1 MSKAS
6 QAFAK
11 KEEEIISFWNK
22 NQIFEKTLSKE
33 GQEYTFYDG
42 PPFCTGTPH
51 HGHLLCSVLKDING
65 RYQTMK
71 GFNVKRRWGWD
82 THGIPIEQLVMK
94 NLNLKS
100 NVDILNFGIK
110 NFNNE
115 ARKLVMQ
122 CKDDWR
128 YTIER
133 LGRWVDY
140 ENDYKT
146 MDLKYMESVWWGF
159 KTLWDKGLIYRGV
172 KVMPYSNVC
181 NTALSNFEAKLNYKE
196 REDPSVYVKMGNFL
210 IWTTT
215 PWTLPANLAICVNP
229 EMLYVKTDQFI
240 VGKFFADKNQMTY
253 TGVFKGSDLVGIEY
267 TPLFQEY
274 QGKYPHCH
282 RIIADIFVTSES
294 GTGLVHIAPA
304 FGEDD
309 YRVCMKYSII
319 SKELLPPC
327 PLDENG
333 IYTDFQMKG
342 KYCLDCNK
350 WIIKILGDKVWK
362 VEKYVHNYPYC
373 WRTDT
378 PLIYRAVDSWFV
390 NVEKIKNQLIQENKK
405 IKWIPENVG
414 SGRFEMGLLDA
425 PDWCISRNRYW
436 GTPLPVWAAED
447 GEMLVFGTIEELSI
461 ATNTTITDLHR
472 DNIDHLIVKKN
483 GKEFRRIEPVLDC
496 WFESGS
502 MPFASQ
508 GLRTAPPQAD
518 FIVEGIDQCRGWFY
532 TLLVL
537 GVALFDESPYKTVKV
552 SGLLLGSDGEKMSKS
567 KKNYTEVNTLLEKYS
582 SDAVR
587 LYLSSLPASHG
598 GSSAFEDKRLAE
610 ITANVSL
617 PIYNAIK
624 FVKLMQTEL
633 GDKFT
638 VFPSYSE
645 IDSWIIQKTRKFHED
660 CEKHYASGEYHLIHS
675 ELTKM
680 VDIFSRWYIKLIKT
694 KASAIYNKN
703 IPEVQGKIV
712 TLISVLRAIA
722 VSIAP
727 ICPFIAEAIN
737 LEFSKESIHLQKFE
751 IDLPEIE
758 IPSNLDTMIEI
769 INQIRLIR
777 GLEKIAHK
785 QPLTGVKI
793 YSPKMSEDVIEIL
806 ENEINCLDIRY
817 IESNTLKIEYSTELT
832 PEAKKVWYTKNLARE
847 IQAFRKDLGLIP
859 TDLIEVGFTGIPE
872 SEISPE
878 LLKEIIHSEY
888 TLAEIEGVENKKVNI
903 LETFETTLYI
913 KRI

>member
-22 NQIFEKTLSKE
+22 NEIYQKT
-33 GQEYTFYDG
+33 QERPGKNYVFYDG
-42 PPFCTGTPH
+42 PPFATGTTH
-51 HGHLLCSVLKDING
+51 HGHLLQSTIKDIDG
-65 RYQTMK
+65 RYQTMN
-71 GFNVKRRWGWD
+71 GNRISRRWGWD

-94 NLNLKS
+94 NLNLKT
-100 NVDILNFGIK
+100 NTDILNYGIK
-110 NFNNE
+110 NFNDE
-115 ARKLVMQ
+115 ARKIVLQ

-140 ENDYKT
+140 DNDYKT
-146 MDLKYMESVWWGF
+146 MDLEYMDGVWWAF

-172 KVMPYSNVC
+172 KVMPYSNAC

-229 EMLYVKTDQFI
+229 EMEYVKTDEFI
-240 VGKFFADKNQMTY
+240 VGKFFAEKNNLSY
-253 TGVFKGSDLVGIEY
+253 TEVFKGIDLVGKKYE
-267 TPLFQEY
+267 PLFEEY
-274 QGKYPHCH
+274 KYPNSY
-282 RIIADIFVTSES
+282 RIIADTYVTAES

-309 YRVCMKYSII
+309 YRVCMKYDII

-362 VEKYVHNYPYC
+362 VEKYKHNYPYC

-390 NVEKIKNQLIQENKK
+390 NVEKIKDRLIEENKK
-405 IKWIPENVG
+405 ITWIPEHVG
-414 SGRFEMGLLDA
+414 VGRFGSWLSDA
-425 PDWCISRNRYW
+425 RDWCISRNRYW
-436 GTPLPVWAAED
+436 GTPLPVWISDD
-447 GEMLVFGTIEELSI
+447 GEMLVFGSKEELSI
-461 ATNTTITDLHR
+461 ATNAEITDLHR
-472 DNIDHLIVKKN
+472 DCIDHLIIKKN
-483 GKEFRRIEPVLDC
+483 GKVFRRIEPVLDC

-508 GLRTAPPQAD
+508 GLHTAPPQAD
-518 FIVEGIDQCRGWFY
+518 FIAEGIDQCRGWFY

-552 SGLLLGSDGEKMSKS
+552 SGLLLGNNGEKMSKS
-567 KKNYTEVNTLLEKYS
+567 KKNYTEVNTLMEKYS

-587 LYLSSLPASHG
+587 LYLTSLPASYG
-598 GSSAFEDKRLAE
+598 GSSAFDDKRLGE

-633 GDKFT
+633 GNERSIPYF
-638 VFPSYSE
+638 SE
-645 IDSWIIQKTRKFHED
+645 IDSWIIQKTREFNDKCHQ
-660 CEKHYASGEYHLIHS
+660 HYQKMDYHYLLGEI
-675 ELTKM
+675 TKM
-680 VDIFSRWYIKLIKT
+680 VDLFSRWYIKLIKT
-694 KASAIYNKN
+694 KASSIYNNN
-703 IPEVQGKIV
+703 ISEVQGKIV

-722 VSIAP
+722 VTIAP
-727 ICPFIAEAIN
+727 ICPFIAESIN
-737 LEFSKESIHLQKFE
+737 LEFVEESIHLQKFE

-769 INQIRLIR
+769 INQIRFIR
-777 GLEKIAHK
+777 GKEGIAHK
-785 QPLTGVKI
+785 QPLTDVVVT
-793 YSPKMSEDVIEIL
+793 SPRMSDYTCEIL
-806 ENEINCLDIRY
+806 ENEINCMDIRY
-817 IESNTLKIEYSTELT
+817 LEGSTIDIKYSTVLT
-832 PEAKKVWYTKNLARE
+832 LEANKIYITKNLARE

-859 TDLIEVGFTGIPE
+859 TDLIEVGFTGI
-872 SEISPE
+872 SNDIISPE
-878 LLKEIIHSEY
+878 LLREIIHTEY
-888 TLAEIEGVENKKVNI
+888 TLSEIEGAESKKVNI
-903 LETFETTLYI
+903 LETYEVNMYI
-913 KRI
+913 KRV

>member
-11 KEEEIISFWNK
+11 KEEEIISFWEKNK
-22 NQIFEKTLSKE
+22 IFEQTQIE
-33 GQEYTFYDG
+33 GKDYTFYDG
-42 PPFCTGTPH
+42 PPFCTGQPH

-65 RYQTMK
+65 RFQTMK
-71 GFNVKRRWGWD
+71 GHRITRKWGWD

-94 NLNLKS
+94 NLNLKT
-100 NVDILNFGIK
+100 NEDILKFGIDK
-110 NFNNE
+110 FNNE
-115 ARKLVMQ
+115 ARKIVME

-128 YTIER
+128 YTIQR

-146 MDLKYMESVWWGF
+146 MDLEYMNSVWWAF
-159 KTLWDKGLIYRGV
+159 KMLWDKGLIYRGV
-172 KVMPYSNVC
+172 KVMPYSNAC

-196 REDPSVYVKMGNFL
+196 REDPSIYVKIGEFL

-229 EMLYVKTDQFI
+229 EMDYVKTEQFI
-240 VGKFFADKNQMTY
+240 VGKFFADKNNLSY
-253 TGVFKGSDLVGIEY
+253 TEVFKGSALLGLSYEPLWSEY
-267 TPLFQEY
+267 KD
-274 QGKYPHCH
+274 KYPNSH
-282 RIIADIFVTSES
+282 RIIADTYVTAES
-294 GTGLVHIAPA
+294 GTGLVHIAPT

-333 IYTDFQMKG
+333 IYTEFQMKG

-350 WIIKILGDKVWK
+350 WIIKILGEKVWK
-362 VEKYVHNYPYC
+362 VEKYIHNYPYC

-390 NVEKIKNQLIQENKK
+390 NVEKIKDRLIEENKK
-405 IKWIPENVG
+405 ITWIPENVG
-414 SGRFEMGLLDA
+414 TGRFGSWLSEA
-425 PDWCISRNRYW
+425 RDWCISRNRYW
-436 GTPLPVWAAED
+436 GTPLPVWISED
-447 GEMLVFGTIEELSI
+447 NEVLVFGSKDELSL
-461 ATNTTITDLHR
+461 ATNLEITDLHR
-472 DNIDHLIVKKN
+472 DFIDHLEVKKN
-483 GKEFRRIEPVLDC
+483 GKIFRRIDPVLDC

-508 GLRTAPPQAD
+508 GLRSTPPQAD
-518 FIVEGIDQCRGWFY
+518 FIAEGIDQCRGWFY

-537 GVALFDESPYKTVKV
+537 GVALFDQSPYKTVKV

-587 LYLSSLPASHG
+587 LYLASLPASHG
-598 GSSAFEDKRLAE
+598 GSSAFEDKRLTE

-633 GDKFT
+633 GESST
-638 VFPSYSE
+638 VDPHYTE
-645 IDSWIIQKTRKFHED
+645 IDSWIIQKTLQFYED
-660 CEKHYASGEYHLIHS
+660 CHQHYENGEYHFIQG

-680 VDIFSRWYIKLIKT
+680 VDLFSRWYIKLVKT

-703 IPEVQGKIV
+703 IPEVQGKII

-727 ICPFIAEAIN
+727 ICPFLAEAIN
-737 LEFSKESIHLQKFE
+737 LEFTQESIHLQKFE
-751 IDLPEIE
+751 IILPGID
-758 IPSNLDTMIEI
+758 ISSNLDTMIEI
-769 INQIRLIR
+769 INQIRFIR
-777 GLEKIAHK
+777 GKEGIAHK
-785 QPLTGVKI
+785 QPLTDVVI
-793 YSPKMSEDVIEIL
+793 TSPKMSEYTCEIL
-806 ENEINCLDIRY
+806 ENEINCLNVRY
-817 IESNTLKIEYSTELT
+817 LEDENIEIKYSTELT
-832 PEAKKVWYTKNLARE
+832 PEANKVYITKNLARE

-859 TDLIEVGFTGIPE
+859 TDKIEVGFIGVPNEFI
-872 SEISPE
+872 SEE
-878 LLKEIIHSEY
+878 LLTEIIHSEY
-888 TLAEIEGVENKKVNI
+888 ASKEIEGSEKKEIDLLGSYQVK
-903 LETFETTLYI
+903 LWI
-913 KRI
+913 KRV

>member
-22 NQIFEKTLSKE
+22 NDIYKKTLSKE

-94 NLNLKS
+94 NLNLKT

-110 NFNNE
+110 NFNDE

-146 MDLKYMESVWWGF
+146 MDVEYMESVWWAF
-159 KTLWDKGLIYRGV
+159 KTLWDKNLIYRGV
-172 KVMPYSNVC
+172 KVMPYSNAC

-196 REDPSVYVKMGNFL
+196 REDPSVYVKMGDFL

-229 EMLYVKTDQFI
+229 DMLYVKTDQFI
-240 VGKFFADKNQMTY
+240 VGKFFADKHQMPY
-253 TGVFKGSDLVGIEY
+253 TEIFKGSALIGRDY
-267 TPLFQEY
+267 TPLFEEY
-274 QGKYPHCH
+274 KGKYPNGH
-282 RIIADIFVTSES
+282 RVLGDFYVTAES
-294 GTGLVHIAPA
+294 GTGLVHLAPA

-309 YRVCMKYSII
+309 YRVCMKFGII
-319 SKELLPPC
+319 NKELLPPC

-333 IYTDFQMKG
+333 IYTEFQMKG

-362 VEKYVHNYPYC
+362 VEKYTHNYPYC

-390 NVEKIKNQLIQENKK
+390 NVEKIKEKLIQENKK
-405 IKWIPENVG
+405 INWIPENVG

-425 PDWCISRNRYW
+425 PDWCISRNRYL

-447 GEMLVFGTIEELSI
+447 GEMLVFGSIEELSM

-472 DNIDHLIVKKN
+472 DCIDHLIIRKN

-508 GLRTAPPQAD
+508 GLRSAPPQAD
-518 FIVEGIDQCRGWFY
+518 FIAEGIDQCRGWFY

-567 KKNYTEVNTLLEKYS
+567 KKNYTEVNALLEKYS

-587 LYLSSLPASHG
+587 LYLASLPASHG

-633 GDKFT
+633 GSNFT
-638 VFPSYSE
+638 VFPSFSE
-645 IDSWIIQKTRKFHED
+645 IDSWIIQKTRNFYQE
-660 CEKHYASGEYHLIHS
+660 CEKHYASGEYHLIHL
-675 ELTKM
+675 ELTKI

-722 VSIAP
+722 VTIAP
-727 ICPFIAEAIN
+727 ICPFIAESIN
-737 LEFSKESIHLQKFE
+737 LEFSNESIHLQKFE
-751 IDLPEIE
+751 IDLPEID
-758 IPSNLDTMIEI
+758 IQSNMDTMIEI
-769 INQIRLIR
+769 INQIRYIR
-777 GLEKIAHK
+777 GTNGIAHK
-785 QPLTGVKI
+785 QPLTDVNI
-793 YSPKMSEDVIEIL
+793 YSPKMSEETCEIL
-806 ENEINCLDIRY
+806 ENEINCLDIKY
-817 IESNTLKIEYSTELT
+817 HEGSILKVLYSTELT
-832 PEAKKVWYTKNLARE
+832 PEAKRVWYTKNVARE

-859 TDLIEVGFTGIPE
+859 TDLIEVGITGIPE

-888 TLAEIEGVENKKVNI
+888 SLSEIADAESKKVNI
-903 LETFETTLYI
+903 LETYEMNITI

>member
-22 NQIFEKTLSKE
+22 NEIYQKTLE
-33 GQEYTFYDG
+33 GKDYVFYDG
-42 PPFCTGTPH
+42 PPFASGTVH
-51 HGHLLCSVLKDING
+51 HGHLLQSTIKDING
-65 RYQTMK
+65 RFQTMK
-71 GFNVKRRWGWD
+71 GHKITRRWGWD

-94 NLNLKS
+94 NLNLKT
-100 NVDILNFGIK
+100 NEDILNFGIK

-115 ARKLVMQ
+115 ARKIVMQ

-128 YTIER
+128 YTIQR

-140 ENDYKT
+140 DNDYKT
-146 MDLKYMESVWWGF
+146 MDLEYMESVWWAF
-159 KTLWDKGLIYRGV
+159 KNLWDKGLIYRGV
-172 KVMPYSNVC
+172 KVMPYSNAC

-196 REDPSVYVKMGNFL
+196 REDPSVYVKMGDYL

-229 EMLYVKTDQFI
+229 EMDYVKTPEFI
-240 VGKFFADKNQMTY
+240 VGKFFADKNNLPY
-253 TGVFKGSDLVGIEY
+253 TEVFKGSTLLDKKYE
-267 TPLFQEY
+267 PLFTEY
-274 QGKYPHCH
+274 KYPNSY
-282 RIIADIFVTSES
+282 RIILDLFVTAES

-309 YRVCMKYSII
+309 YRVCMKYNII

-327 PLDENG
+327 PLNENG
-333 IYTDFQMKG
+333 IYTEFQMKG

-362 VEKYVHNYPYC
+362 VENYKHNYPYC

-390 NVEKIKNQLIQENKK
+390 NVEKIKDRLIEENKK
-405 IKWIPENVG
+405 INWIPENTG
-414 SGRFEMGLLDA
+414 SGRFHMGLLDA

-436 GTPLPVWAAED
+436 GTPLPVWVSND
-447 GEMLVFGTIEELSI
+447 GEMLIFGSIEELSL
-461 ATNTTITDLHR
+461 ATNSEITDLHR
-472 DNIDHLIVKKN
+472 DYIDHLIIKKN

-518 FIVEGIDQCRGWFY
+518 FIAEGIDQCRGWFY

-537 GVALFDESPYKTVKV
+537 GVALFNESPYKTVKV
-552 SGLLLGSDGEKMSKS
+552 SGLLLGNNGEKMSKS

-587 LYLSSLPASHG
+587 LYLASLPASHG
-598 GSSAFEDKRLAE
+598 GSSLFDDKRLAE

-633 GDKFT
+633 GNNFT
-638 VFPSYSE
+638 VFPSFSE
-645 IDSWIIQKTRKFHED
+645 IDSWIIQKTRQFHEK
-660 CEKHYASGEYHLIHS
+660 CHQHYESGEYHLIHP
-675 ELTKM
+675 EITKM
-680 VDIFSRWYIKLIKT
+680 VDYFSRWYIKLIKT

-712 TLISVLRAIA
+712 VLISILRAIA
-722 VSIAP
+722 VTIAP
-727 ICPFIAEAIN
+727 ICPFIAESIN
-737 LEFSKESIHLQKFE
+737 LEFCQESVHLQNFE
-751 IDLPEIE
+751 IDLPDIE

-769 INQIRLIR
+769 INQIRFIR
-777 GLEKIAHK
+777 GTNGIAQK
-785 QPLTGVKI
+785 QPLTNVII
-793 YSPKMSEDVIEIL
+793 YSPRMSDETCEIL
-806 ENEINCLDIRY
+806 ENEINCMDIKY
-817 IESNTLKIEYSTELT
+817 SESDTLKIEYSTELT

-859 TDLIEVGFTGIPE
+859 TDLIDVGFTGFPE
-872 SEISPE
+872 NEISSE
-878 LLKEIIHSEY
+878 LLREIIHTEYSLSEIDG
-888 TLAEIEGVENKKVNI
+888 AESKKVNI
-903 LETFETTLYI
+903 LEMYETNIYI
-913 KRI
+913 KRILS